1 MKISILGTN
10 GFLSTSIAMY
20 ANKSGW
26 QLDMYGLEKPLYHKC
41 DNFYQVDLMKEDLGS
56 TELFNSDIIVYAAGA
71 GIQSN
76 FHEALDII
84 YQMNV
89 SVPVRLCNQLKENR
103 YNGIFVTFGSV
114 FEMGETKEK
123 RAFSEKDI
131 IGSACP
137 APTDYIVSKRMLSR
151 FISSYKHDFTH
162 WHFILPTIYGPG
174 ENPSRL
180 IPYTI
185 NSLRKSEHLSF
196 TSGEQVRQYV
206 HVSEVP
212 RVIDLARIKNL
223 SSGIYNIEGKET
235 LTVKEI
241 VSLIHRVMGVELS
254 DDCFGSKDRTDVGMK
269 YLALDGSILRNII
282 DYEPVVS
289 IETVIS
295 KY

>member
-10 GFLSTSIAMY
+10 GFLSTSIAQY
-20 ANKSGW
+20 ANKNGW
-26 QLDMYGLEKPLYHKC
+26 QLNMYGLDKPLYHKC
-41 DNFYQVDLMKEDLGS
+41 DNFYQIDLMKDYPDS
-56 TELFNSDIIVYAAGA
+56 AELFNSDIIVYAAGA

-76 FHEALDII
+76 LHEALDIV

-89 SVPVRLCNQLKENR
+89 SVPVRLCNQLKRNK

-114 FEMGETKEK
+114 FEMGETKEE
-123 RAFSEKDI
+123 RAFSENDI
-131 IGSACP
+131 IGSTCP

-185 NSLRKSEHLSF
+185 NALRKGEHLSF
-196 TSGEQVRQYV
+196 TSGVQVRQYV

-212 RVIDLARIKNL
+212 RIIDLSRKKRL
-223 SSGIYNIEGKET
+223 PSGVYNIEGKET

-241 VSLIHRVMGVELS
+241 VNLIHRVMGVELS
-254 DDCFGSKDRTDVGMK
+254 DDSFGSTDRTDVGMK
-269 YLALDGSILRNII
+269 YLALDGSLLRNII
-282 DYEPVVS
+282 DYKPVVS
-289 IETVIS
+289 IEDAIPT
-295 KY
+295 Y